1 MNGNGRLQHLRDRGW
16 PANLARHGAA
26 ALERPWHEI
35 CSDGTVGG
43 APELAPSRKG
53 AVMTANQSGAE
64 RETNGPGAPYQ
75 VVAACDFSPLGDR
88 AVTEAL
94 RACVQHRAA
103 ALHVITVAAEGPNG
117 VILPG
122 VDAHFIPHA
131 EARERMQ
138 AHVGRLVDDFVAR
151 GPALPMEHVAV
162 YVAMGVPSERI
173 VSLAAA
179 VDADLIVLG
188 THGRHGIGRM
198 LLGSV
203 AEEVV
208 RRAPCG
214 VFVIRPRD
222 FLAGQKLP
230 EIQPP
235 LKAGEHPLLPFHS
248 APTYHYIHR
257 MNREPGRIMP
267 SI

>member
-1 MNGNGRLQHLRDRGW
+1 
-16 PANLARHGAA
+16 
-26 ALERPWHEI
+26 
-35 CSDGTVGG
+35 
-43 APELAPSRKG
+43 
-53 AVMTANQSGAE
+53 MTAQQSGAE
-64 RETNGPGAPYQ
+64 QGTNEPVAPYQ
-75 VVAACDFSPLGDR
+75 VIAACDFSPLGDR

-94 RACVQHRAA
+94 SACVQHPAA
-103 ALHVITVAAEGPNG
+103 ALHVITVAAEGPRG

-122 VDAHFIPHA
+122 TEAHFIPHN

-138 AHVGRLVDDFVAR
+138 AHVGKLVDDFVAR
-151 GPALPMEHVAV
+151 GPALPMDHVAV
-162 YVAMGVPSERI
+162 YVATGVPSERI
-173 VSLAAA
+173 IALATA

-203 AEEVV
+203 AEAVV

-222 FLAGQKLP
+222 FLEGQKVP

-235 LKAGEHPLLPFHS
+235 LKAGEHPLLPFRS

-257 MNREPGRIMP
+257 MSRETGRIMP

>member
-1 MNGNGRLQHLRDRGW
+1 
-16 PANLARHGAA
+16 
-26 ALERPWHEI
+26 
-35 CSDGTVGG
+35 
-43 APELAPSRKG
+43 
-53 AVMTANQSGAE
+53 MTAQPSGAE
-64 RETNGPGAPYQ
+64 SVTNQPAPPYQ
-75 VVAACDFSPLGDR
+75 VVVACDFSPLGDR
-88 AVTEAL
+88 AVTEGL
-94 RACVQHRAA
+94 RACAQHAAA
-103 ALHVITVAAEGPNG
+103 ALHVITVAAEGPRG

-122 VDAHFIPHA
+122 AEAHFIPHA

-138 AHVGRLVDDFVAR
+138 AHAGKLVDQFLAQ

-162 YVAMGVPSERI
+162 YVATGLPSERI
-173 VSLAAA
+173 IALATA

-222 FLAGQKLP
+222 FLAGEKVP

-235 LKAGEHPLLPFHS
+235 LKAGERALLPFHS

-257 MNREPGRIMP
+257 MSRESGRIMP

>member
-1 MNGNGRLQHLRDRGW
+1 MIAQ
-16 PANLARHGAA
+16 
-26 ALERPWHEI
+26 
-35 CSDGTVGG
+35 
-43 APELAPSRKG
+43 
-53 AVMTANQSGAE
+53 QSGAE
-64 RETNGPGAPYQ
+64 QGINEPAAPYQ

-94 RACVQHRAA
+94 RACVQHPAA

-117 VILPG
+117 VSLAG
-122 VDAHFIPHA
+122 SDAHFIPHA
-131 EARERMQ
+131 EARARME
-138 AHVGRLVDDFVAR
+138 AHVGKLVDEFLVK
-151 GPALPMEHVAV
+151 GPALPMEQVAV
-162 YVAMGVPSERI
+162 YVATGVPSERI
-173 VSLAAA
+173 ISLATA

-214 VFVIRPRD
+214 VLVIRPRD
-222 FLAGQKLP
+222 FLEGKKLP
-230 EIQPP
+230 EIQPA
-235 LKAGEHPLLPFHS
+235 LKPGEHPLLPFHA

-257 MNREPGRIMP
+257 MNRESGRIMP
-267 SI
+267 SL

>member
-1 MNGNGRLQHLRDRGW
+1 
-16 PANLARHGAA
+16 
-26 ALERPWHEI
+26 
-35 CSDGTVGG
+35 
-43 APELAPSRKG
+43 
-53 AVMTANQSGAE
+53 MTANQSGPE
-64 RETNGPGAPYQ
+64 RLTNGPEAPFQ

-88 AVTEAL
+88 AVSEAL
-94 RACVQHRAA
+94 RACAHHPVA
-103 ALHVITVAAEGPNG
+103 ALHVITVAAEGPSG

-122 VDAHFIPHA
+122 TDAHFIPYS

-138 AHVGRLVDDFVAR
+138 AHVGKLVDEFLAS
-151 GPALPMEHVAV
+151 GPALPMEQVAV
-162 YVAMGVPSERI
+162 YVATGMPSERI
-173 VSLAAA
+173 VALATA

-203 AEEVV
+203 AEAVV

-222 FLAGQKLP
+222 FLEGQKLP

-235 LKAGEHPLLPFHS
+235 LKPGEHPLLPFHS
-248 APTYHYIHR
+248 PPTYHYIHR
-257 MNREPGRIMP
+257 MSREPARIMP
-267 SI
+267 SL

>member
-1 MNGNGRLQHLRDRGW
+1 
-16 PANLARHGAA
+16 
-26 ALERPWHEI
+26 
-35 CSDGTVGG
+35 
-43 APELAPSRKG
+43 
-53 AVMTANQSGAE
+53 MTANQSGAE
-64 RETNGPGAPYQ
+64 QAKNGPAAPYQ

-94 RACVQHRAA
+94 RACAQHPAA
-103 ALHVITVAAEGPNG
+103 ALHVITVAAEGPSG

-122 VDAHFIPHA
+122 SDAHFISHA

-138 AHVGRLVDDFVAR
+138 AHVGTLVDEFLAR
-151 GPALPMEHVAV
+151 GPALPLDQVAV
-162 YVAMGVPSERI
+162 YVASGVPSERI
-173 VSLAAA
+173 LALATA

-188 THGRHGIGRM
+188 THGRRGLGRM

-222 FLAGQKLP
+222 FLQGQKLP
-230 EIQPP
+230 EIEPP
-235 LKAGEHPLLPFHS
+235 LKPGEHPLLPFHS

-257 MNREPGRIMP
+257 LSRESGRIMP

>member
-1 MNGNGRLQHLRDRGW
+1 
-16 PANLARHGAA
+16 
-26 ALERPWHEI
+26 
-35 CSDGTVGG
+35 
-43 APELAPSRKG
+43 
-53 AVMTANQSGAE
+53 MTAQQSTAE
-64 RETNGPGAPYQ
+64 RGTKENGTPYQ
-75 VVAACDFSPLGDR
+75 IVAACDFSPLGDR

-94 RACVQHRAA
+94 RACAQHRAA
-103 ALHVITVAAEGPNG
+103 ALHVITVAAEGPSG

-122 VDAHFIPHA
+122 GDAHFIPHA
-131 EARERMQ
+131 DARERIQ
-138 AHVGRLVDDFVAR
+138 AHVGELVDDFLAR
-151 GPALPMEHVAV
+151 GSELPLDHVAV
-162 YVAMGVPSERI
+162 YVATGVPSERI
-173 VSLAAA
+173 LALATA

-222 FLAGQKLP
+222 FLEGQKLP

-235 LKAGEHPLLPFHS
+235 LRPGEHPLLPFHP

-257 MNREPGRIMP
+257 MSREAGRIMP